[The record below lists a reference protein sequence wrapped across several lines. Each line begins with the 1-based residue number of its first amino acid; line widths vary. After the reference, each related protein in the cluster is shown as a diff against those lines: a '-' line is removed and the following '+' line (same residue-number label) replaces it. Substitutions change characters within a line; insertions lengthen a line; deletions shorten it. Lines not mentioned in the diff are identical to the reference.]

1 MFSHLFLLQASH
13 TVTVTEIPIS
23 VYIGM
28 VVTLL
33 AAIVAAGAAI
43 WNTRLSVI
51 TQRDVAS
58 ISADTAKELKRI
70 DYQNDYHKIIINKR
84 LAAWDV
90 ATNLASS
97 MSGILRTTTLDMDN
111 PTEVL
116 HTAELYSYFNSAD
129 EFNSIL
135 KRILDSTS
143 TSFWVGKDYS
153 LHIQEAYKFFTAIK
167 SKCIDLP
174 KSRTE
179 GKAVIDEKA
188 LTKAGEQYF
197 QQTDHIIKRTH
208 FLLMSEIKKIDD
220 VDAFF
225 SNIQFIT

>member
-1 MFSHLFLLQASH
+1 MFSYPFLLQTTR
-13 TVTVTEIPIS
+13 TVTVAEIPVS

-28 VVTLL
+28 IVTLL
-33 AAIVAAGAAI
+33 AALVAAAASLR
-43 WNTRLSVI
+43 NTRLSVL

-58 ISADTAKELKRI
+58 ISADTARELKRI
-70 DYQNDYHKIIINKR
+70 DYQNDFHKIIVNKR
-84 LAAWDV
+84 LAAWDI
-90 ATNLASS
+90 ATDLASS
-97 MSGILRTTTLDMDN
+97 MSGILRTTTLDMDK

-129 EFNSIL
+129 EFNRIL
-135 KRILDSTS
+135 KRILESTS

-153 LHIQEAYKFFTAIK
+153 THIQEAYKFFTAIK
-167 SKCIDLP
+167 GRCIDLP

-188 LTKAGEQYF
+188 LLKAGEQNF
-197 QQTDHIIKRTH
+197 QQCDRIIKRTH
-208 FLLMSEIKKIDD
+208 FILMHEVKKVHD

-225 SNIQFIT
+225 SNIETHA